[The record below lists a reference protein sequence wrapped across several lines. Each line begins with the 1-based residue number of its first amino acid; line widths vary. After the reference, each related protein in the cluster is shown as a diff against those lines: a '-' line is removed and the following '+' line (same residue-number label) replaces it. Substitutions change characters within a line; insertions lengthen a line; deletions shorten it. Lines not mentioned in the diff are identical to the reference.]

1 MFILCYL
8 LNDVFML
15 MISYNLYVEKIND
28 TRPLA
33 VPFARQAY
41 DEKESGISDLNDRI
55 ERRSTSPKI
64 SFWGRCYRM

>member
-1 MFILCYL
+1 
-8 LNDVFML
+8 ML

-33 VPFARQAY
+33 VPFARQAH

-55 ERRSTSPKI
+55 ERTPTSPKI
-64 SFWGRCYRM
+64 SFWGSRYHM